1 MGAINNLIPR
11 NDRVFLQGSGTIDS
25 PSSLWATDSCTVY
38 NDDLIYRSSEYGS
51 LRIQSTSTDFYVTY
65 NFYAAAGDTI
75 ASTAITS
82 VAENGDRLD
91 FHAWFV
97 ADRNITAYA
106 SVGLWEINN
115 DDELIGAMITGE
127 ETPIS
132 VLGGSMTSPQW
143 QIGRSLA
150 YFIPTDGKRYS
161 VSVKIRFTQ
170 ANAEPIVVRM
180 SQPVVQLIFGFT
192 ENDFLNLVMPQIPE
206 TFREQDVADFAQYG
220 ESNDPKF
227 PLTRLIDA
235 ATTIAGEITDLRDNF
250 EYLTIELGRD
260 DNNYGTLSTL
270 VNPLVAD
277 EAYLYWLSQF
287 QGTTLVRS
295 YEPSTEGLAWESF
308 VLDSSSVGL
317 LGGDPLIPAVGVLA
331 STGGAGQIPGGLEE
345 FFRWQIA
352 GGFYGMNAGS
362 VQAISS
368 ATQQV
373 LTGSRLVDITE
384 GVFSVHIKTEIGET
398 FGSELASPGDSSDLV
413 LSITEYTRPLGVQ
426 ITHELVTTL

>member
-1 MGAINNLIPR
+1 MGAITNLIPQS
-11 NDRVFLQGSGTIDS
+11 DRLFLQGGEAITSLGT
-25 PSSLWATDSCTVY
+25 LWAANACDLY
-38 NDDLIYRSSEYGS
+38 NDDLVYRSSEYGAA
-51 LRIQSTSTDFYVTY
+51 RIESTDTDFYVTY
-65 NFYAAAGDTI
+65 NFYGGAGEEV
-75 ASTAITS
+75 ASTAVTS
-82 VAENGDRLD
+82 VAENSDRVD
-91 FHAWFV
+91 FHAWFI
-97 ADRNITAYA
+97 ADRTVTAHI
-106 SVGLWEINN
+106 SVGLWEMNE
-115 DDELIGAMITGE
+115 DDELVGSMIVGE

-132 VLGGSMTSPQW
+132 ILGGSVVSPQW

-161 VSVKIRFTQ
+161 VSAKIRFTQ
-170 ANAEPIVVRM
+170 DAEVPVVIRM
-180 SQPVVQLIFGFT
+180 SEPVMQLVFGFT
-192 ENDFLNLVMPQIPE
+192 ENDFLGLVMPRIPE

-250 EYLTIELGRD
+250 EYLTIALGRN

-308 VLDSSSVGL
+308 VLDSPTVGL
-317 LGGDPLIPAVGVLA
+317 LSGTSGSSAVGVLA

-352 GGFYGMNAGS
+352 SGFYGMNAGS

-373 LTGSRLVDITE
+373 LTGSRNVDITE
-384 GVFSVHIKTEIGET
+384 GVFSVLIKTEIAET
-398 FGSELASPGDSSDLV
+398 FGSELAAPGDSSDLV